1 MPSDWDVEA
10 DVVVVG
16 FGAAG
21 ACAALE
27 AAAAGCSVLIL
38 DRFGGGGAT
47 ALSGGVVYAG
57 GGTAQQRAAGVTDTP
72 EAMLGYLRT
81 EVGDAVPE
89 TTLREFCDGSVAM
102 LAWLEGHGVPFEG
115 SLCPDK
121 TSYPT
126 NRHYLYYSG
135 SELSAA
141 ASETAAPGAAAP
153 GAGTGPPAP
162 RGHRTRGRGT
172 SGGLLYAR
180 LAAAV
185 RGAGAR
191 VLTQTAARQ
200 LVTDPGG
207 RVTGVE
213 CLSLRAAP
221 AWVRL
226 AHRVLHRWS
235 VKPYLYVPKLGRI
248 LHRPVGWL
256 EHRYAQPLRI
266 GAARGVVLAAGGFA
280 ANRPMMRAHAPNA
293 RGGLPLATPGDDG
306 SGIRL
311 GTQAGGATAFLDR
324 VSVWR
329 FLSPPPAL
337 LAGVLVDRAGQR
349 VCDESRYG
357 AALGDAILRHGG
369 RAWLFVDRATRT
381 QARRQVRGST
391 LWFQRLQAWYL
402 LSLGAVRAS
411 TVAAVAARVGV
422 DPDGLAATVA
432 AYNAASRDPAASDL
446 ATPHPATSDPAA
458 PHPAV
463 PDPAGKPAAVCRPQD
478 QPPYYL
484 IDVSVRPRLFY
495 PAPVLTLGGLVV
507 APGSGQVLRPD
518 GRPVDGLYA
527 AGRTAAG
534 LCSRSY
540 VSGLSLAD
548 CVFSGRRAGRHA
560 TTAQEQDGVAYRP
573 FTWPA
578 SDAGTA
584 SWPTGRTTPRCRRPR
599 RSP

>member
-1 MPSDWDVEA
+1 MARDWDIEA

-27 AAAAGCSVLIL
+27 AASAGSSVLVL
-38 DRFGGGGAT
+38 DRFEGGGAT

-57 GGTAQQRAAGVTDTP
+57 GGTPQQRAAGVIDSAD
-72 EAMLGYLRT
+72 AMFGYLRT
-81 EVGDAVPE
+81 EVGDAVPAA
-89 TTLREFCDGSVAM
+89 TLREFCRGSVAM

-141 ASETAAPGAAAP
+141 GLA
-153 GAGTGPPAP
+153 PPAP

-185 RGAGAR
+185 RGTGAR
-191 VLTQTAARQ
+191 VLTQTTARR
-200 LVTDPGG
+200 LVTDPGPGNG

-213 CLSLRAAP
+213 CLSLRGAP
-221 AWVRL
+221 GWARL
-226 AHRVLHRWS
+226 AHQILHRLS
-235 VKPYLYVPKLGRI
+235 VKPYLYVPKAGRV

-256 EHRYAQPLRI
+256 EQRYARPLRV

-280 ANRPMMRAHAPNA
+280 ANRQMMRSHAPTA

-306 SGIRL
+306 SGIGL
-311 GTQAGGATAFLDR
+311 GTGIGGATAYLDR

-337 LAGVLVDRAGQR
+337 LTGVLVDRAGQR
-349 VCDESRYG
+349 ICDESRYG
-357 AALGDAILRHGG
+357 AAVGDAIVRHGG
-369 RAWLFVDRATRT
+369 RAWLLVDRATRAE
-381 QARRQVRGST
+381 ARRQVRRST

-402 LSLGAVRAS
+402 LTFGAVTAP
-411 TVAAVAARVGV
+411 TVAGVAARAGI
-422 DPDGLAATVA
+422 DPEGLAATLA
-432 AYNAASRDPAASDL
+432 AYNAAARAPAQRN
-446 ATPHPATSDPAA
+446 PADQT
-458 PHPAV
+458 
-463 PDPAGKPAAVCRPQD
+463 GKPRDVLRAQD
-478 QPPYYL
+478 QPPYSL
-484 IDVSVRPRLFY
+484 IDCSVRPRLFY

-507 APGSGQVLRPD
+507 APESGQVLRAD
-518 GRPVDGLYA
+518 GSPVEGLYA
-527 AGRTAAG
+527 AGRGAAG

-560 TTAQEQDGVAYRP
+560 ALAPVARGAEARGAQ
-573 FTWPA
+573 
-578 SDAGTA
+578 
-584 SWPTGRTTPRCRRPR
+584 
-599 RSP
+599 

>member
-1 MPSDWDVEA
+1 MPPDWNLEA

-27 AAAAGCSVLIL
+27 AASAGCSVLVL

-57 GGTAQQRAAGVTDTP
+57 GGTPQQRAAGLTDSP
-72 EAMLGYLRT
+72 EAMFDYLST
-81 EVGDAVPE
+81 EVGDAVPAD
-89 TTLREFCDGSVAM
+89 TLREFCQGSVAM
-102 LAWLEGHGVPFEG
+102 LAWLEDHGVPFEG

-141 ASETAAPGAAAP
+141 GIA
-153 GAGTGPPAP
+153 PPAP

-185 RGAGAR
+185 RGSGAR
-191 VLTQTAARQ
+191 VLTQTAARR
-200 LVTDPGG
+200 LVAGPGPDRG
-207 RVTGVE
+207 RVSGVE
-213 CLSLRAAP
+213 CLSLHSAP
-221 AWVRL
+221 GWARL
-226 AHRVLHRWS
+226 AHRTLHRWS
-235 VKPYLYVPKLGRI
+235 VKPYLYVPKAGRV
-248 LHRPVGWL
+248 LHRPADWL
-256 EHRYAQPLRI
+256 EQRYARPLRVR
-266 GAARGVVLAAGGFA
+266 AARGVVLAAGGFA
-280 ANRPMMRAHAPNA
+280 ANRQMMRSHAPTA
-293 RGGLPLATPGDDG
+293 RGGLPLATPGDNG
-306 SGIRL
+306 SGISL
-311 GTQAGGATAFLDR
+311 GTEVGGATAFLDR

-337 LAGVLVDRAGQR
+337 LTGVLVDRAGQR
-349 VCDESRYG
+349 ICDESRYG
-357 AALGDAILRHGG
+357 AAIGDAIVRHGG
-369 RAWLFVDRATRT
+369 QAWLLADRATMAE
-381 QARRQVRGST
+381 ARRQLRRST

-402 LSLGAVRAS
+402 LTFGAVTAP
-411 TVAAVAARVGV
+411 TVAGVAARAGL
-422 DPDGLAATVA
+422 DPGGLAATLA
-432 AYNAASRDPAASDL
+432 AYNAAARDPTPAAARDPASA
-446 ATPHPATSDPAA
+446 DPS
-458 PHPAV
+458 
-463 PDPAGKPAAVCRPQD
+463 GKPRDLVRAQD
-478 QPPYYL
+478 QPPYSL
-484 IDVSVRPRLFY
+484 IDCSMRPRLFY

-507 APGSGQVLRPD
+507 SPESGQVLRAD
-518 GRPVDGLYA
+518 GSQVDGLYA

-560 TTAQEQDGVAYRP
+560 ALALAPR
-573 FTWPA
+573 
-578 SDAGTA
+578 TA
-584 SWPTGRTTPRCRRPR
+584 SR
-599 RSP
+599 

>member
-1 MPSDWDVEA
+1 VPPDWDVEA

-57 GGTAQQRAAGVTDTP
+57 GGTPQQRAAGVTDTP

-89 TTLREFCDGSVAM
+89 ATLREFCDGSVAM

-141 ASETAAPGAAAP
+141 APGAATPPGAGAPGAAAW
-153 GAGTGPPAP
+153 PPAP
-162 RGHRTRGRGT
+162 RGHRTRARGT

-185 RGAGAR
+185 RGAG
-191 VLTQTAARQ
+191 
-200 LVTDPGG
+200 
-207 RVTGVE
+207 
-213 CLSLRAAP
+213 
-221 AWVRL
+221 
-226 AHRVLHRWS
+226 RVLHR
-235 VKPYLYVPKLGRI
+235 
-248 LHRPVGWL
+248 PVAWL
-256 EHRYAQPLRI
+256 ERRYARPLRI
-266 GAARGVVLAAGGFA
+266 GAARGVILAAGGFA
-280 ANRPMMRAHAPNA
+280 ANRAMMRAHAPNA

-306 SGIRL
+306 SGIGL

-357 AALGDAILRHGG
+357 AALGDAIIRHGG
-369 RAWLFVDRATRT
+369 RAWLLIDHATRA

-402 LSLGAVRAS
+402 LSLGAVRAP
-411 TVAAVAARVGV
+411 TVAAVAARAGV
-422 DPDGLAATVA
+422 DPDGLAATLA
-432 AYNAASRDPAASDL
+432 TYNTASRHPAAPDLTLPDL
-446 ATPHPATSDPAA
+446 AAPDLAAPDPAA
-458 PHPAV
+458 PDLAAPDPAA
-463 PDPAGKPAAVCRPQD
+463 PDPAGKPAAARRPQD
-478 QPPYYL
+478 QPPFYL

-495 PAPVLTLGGLVV
+495 PAPVLTLGGLAV

-548 CVFSGRRAGRHA
+548 CVFSGRRAGHHA
-560 TTAQEQDGVAYRP
+560 ATETITLR
-573 FTWPA
+573 
-578 SDAGTA
+578 
-584 SWPTGRTTPRCRRPR
+584 RT
-599 RSP
+599 